1 MEKRKKNRIIEEI
14 TANEIN
20 SLIRNQIDSNNSS
33 AALKKIIK
41 KTVSDCL
48 SDFTKALYNKKS
60 FWKSDVER

>member
-1 MEKRKKNRIIEEI
+1 MEKRKKDRIIEEI

-20 SLIRNQIDSNNSS
+20 SLIRNQIDLNNNS

-48 SDFTKALYNKKS
+48 SDFTKALYNKKN

>member
-1 MEKRKKNRIIEEI
+1 MDKRKKDIIIEEI

-20 SLIRNQIDSNNSS
+20 SLIRSQIDSNNNSV
-33 AALKKIIK
+33 ALKKLVN

-48 SDFTKALYNKKS
+48 SEFTKALYNKKS

>member
-1 MEKRKKNRIIEEI
+1 MNKRKKDIIIEEI

-20 SLIRNQIDSNNSS
+20 SLIRSQIDSNNNSV
-33 AALKKIIK
+33 ALKKLVK

-48 SDFTKALYNKKS
+48 SEFTKALYNKKS